1 MAGAMQQYY
10 FLMNSVGILE
20 EDLWLYL
27 GYYFQGVESLCIS

>member
-1 MAGAMQQYY
+1 MAGAIAIDDI

-27 GYYFQGVESLCIS
+27 GYYFQDV